1 MSAHPFRL
9 LGQSGFRLEINGLVI
24 YMDPYL
30 SNSVQELDSPDLERL
45 IPVPIDP
52 DKVTDANFVI
62 ISHVHID
69 HCDPQTIPSLAVSS
83 PNCRFIGPKPVLEKL
98 ISWGI
103 DGDRCFMAKE
113 EWMDLDRGLRIV
125 AVPAAHPEITRDANG
140 NLSAVGFVLEI
151 GGKRCYMAGD
161 TSIEDELLDRLH
173 HLKPISFALLPVNEH
188 NYYRGRRNI
197 VGNMSVRDAF
207 GLAEEIGISLVVPVH
222 WDMFAANSVSPDEI
236 MAIYRQIKPRFDLE
250 MNPAAITL

>member
-1 MSAHPFRL
+1 
-9 LGQSGFRLEINGLVI
+9 
-24 YMDPYL
+24 
-30 SNSVQELDSPDLERL
+30 
-45 IPVPIDP
+45 
-52 DKVTDANFVI
+52 
-62 ISHVHID
+62 
-69 HCDPQTIPSLAVSS
+69 
-83 PNCRFIGPKPVLEKL
+83 
-98 ISWGI
+98 
-103 DGDRCFMAKE
+103 MAKE